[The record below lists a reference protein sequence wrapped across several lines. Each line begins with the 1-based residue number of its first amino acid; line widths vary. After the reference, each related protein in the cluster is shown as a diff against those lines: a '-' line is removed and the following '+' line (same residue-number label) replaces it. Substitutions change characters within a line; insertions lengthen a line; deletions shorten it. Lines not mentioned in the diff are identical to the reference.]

1 MLEQLNPIEMH
12 KKLHLGRHDLR
23 LIIWMRV

>member
-12 KKLHLGRHDLR
+12 KKLHLGKRDLR
-23 LIIWMRV
+23 LIIWMRI

>member
-23 LIIWMRV
+23 LINWIRV